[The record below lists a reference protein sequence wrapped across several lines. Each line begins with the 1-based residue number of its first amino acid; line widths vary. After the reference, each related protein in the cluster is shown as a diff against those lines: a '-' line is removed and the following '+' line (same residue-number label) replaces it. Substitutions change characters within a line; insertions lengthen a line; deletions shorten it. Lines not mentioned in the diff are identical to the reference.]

1 MIDIFNNYIFNEMV
15 IGLQIIIKMDEFEKY
30 GYIYKKYFS
39 LNWLWELNLKSNLI
53 KKILKF
59 LNTSFIM
66 FVIIYI
72 ESK

>member
-30 GYIYKKYFS
+30 GYIYKKHFS

>member
-30 GYIYKKYFS
+30 GYIYKKHFS

-53 KKILKF
+53 KKYLNF
-59 LNTSFIM
+59 LTPHLLCLLLFT
-66 FVIIYI
+66 
-72 ESK
+72 